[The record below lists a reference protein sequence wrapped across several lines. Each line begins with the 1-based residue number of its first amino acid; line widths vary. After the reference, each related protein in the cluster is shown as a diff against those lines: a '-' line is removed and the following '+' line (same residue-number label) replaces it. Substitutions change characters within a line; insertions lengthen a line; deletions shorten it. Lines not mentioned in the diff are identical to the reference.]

1 MMSNKSRRK
10 VDLRALHAPPII
22 TQKIMDPMP
31 TILISSTSM
40 PCRSGSYTTK
50 SIHVLERDFRGHCKG
65 T

>member
-1 MMSNKSRRK
+1 MMSNKSRSK
-10 VDLRALHAPPII
+10 VDLRALHATPII
-22 TQKIMDPMP
+22 AQKIMDTMP

-50 SIHVLERDFRGHCKG
+50 SIHVLERGFRGHCKG